1 MTFKIPVEHIE
12 RIMKE
17 SKYECIKS
25 EYGSCTVVIMTL
37 PNGYTLV
44 ESSGCIDPKEYDHEL
59 GIELCKKALERK
71 VWQLEGYL
79 GKQAYFEAQENPVG
93 FN

>member
-1 MTFKIPVEHIE
+1 MTFKISSAYIDEIFE
-12 RIMKE
+12 N
-17 SKYECIKS
+17 SKFEDFKS
-25 EYGSCTVVIMTL
+25 KNSPCTVVIMTL

-59 GIELCKKALERK
+59 GIQLCKEALRRK

-79 GKQAYFEAQENPVG
+79 GKQKFHENEGKYVIG
-93 FN
+93 

>member
-1 MTFKIPVEHIE
+1 MSYKIPKEHIAA
-12 RIMKE
+12 IMRE

-25 EYGSCTVVIMTL
+25 ENSPCTVVIMTL
-37 PNGYTLV
+37 PNGYALV

-59 GIELCKKALERK
+59 GIKLCKEALKRR

-79 GKQAYFEAQENPVG
+79 GKQAFYEAEQKAK
-93 FN
+93 FF